1 MRSRHRA
8 SYLFSRTSYGGRET
22 VVKGRADSNSSGA
35 DVNSPEK
42 DKHVGTRYVMR
53 DREAT
58 VIYNSCN
65 QLAKRNDNLVTPRY
79 SLLRPLDRLPL
90 PGTRFS
96 PLPLSDV
103 FPSLSHPRSSGA
115 KRTTGEIN
123 SSNRDWTESFDPG
136 PLNYSRSI
144 LDDDGSVQEILVV
157 EILTLIVGSSG
168 YILGWEGRVCVWGS
182 SLG

>member
-1 MRSRHRA
+1 MCARAVDALRGHARITSSITANHR
-8 SYLFSRTSYGGRET
+8 
-22 VVKGRADSNSSGA
+22 
-35 DVNSPEK
+35 
-42 DKHVGTRYVMR
+42 
-53 DREAT
+53 
-58 VIYNSCN
+58 
-65 QLAKRNDNLVTPRY
+65 
-79 SLLRPLDRLPL
+79 
-90 PGTRFS
+90 
-96 PLPLSDV
+96 V

-123 SSNRDWTESFDPG
+123 SSNRGWTESFDPG